1 MRYDRRVVDGS
12 GAGVGGFSDL
22 KLSSKSLVPNW
33 FLGFSVAVV
42 LSLVVALVGVVVVAH
57 QRVGAANA
65 ETEQVS
71 TAAEIDGET
80 ARQLAAKA
88 TGAAA
93 AKATRQRKAAAARA
107 AKQKTA
113 AVNAATRRI
122 TAKAAKEKAAAVK
135 AARRKATKAAVAKA
149 AAATAAAAA
158 AEAAARHTIAGH
170 VTVPDTNGAL
180 VAQVGGYPGE
190 PVSDL
195 TGAQRLHFD
204 RLLASLKS
212 GETYP
217 CPRGAGGS
225 YGDVVA
231 GGQVV
236 VQDGK
241 GNALAT
247 STLTGGLVN
256 TRGCTFAFQVEVS
269 DVDFYG
275 VTVTD
280 RGELTYS
287 RKDMV
292 TNQWQVVTTL

>member
-1 MRYDRRVVDGS
+1 M
-12 GAGVGGFSDL
+12 
-22 KLSSKSLVPNW
+22 KLSSKTLVPNW

-80 ARQLAAKA
+80 ARQVAARA
-88 TGAAA
+88 AGAAA

-107 AKQKTA
+107 AKQKTT
-113 AVNAATRRI
+113 AVQAATRKAN
-122 TAKAAKEKAAAVK
+122 AKAAKEKTAAVK
-135 AARRKATKAAVAKA
+135 AARKKATKAAVAKA

-158 AEAAARHTIAGH
+158 AEAAARHTITGQ
-170 VTVPDTNGAL
+170 VTVSDVNGSL
-180 VAQVGGYPGE
+180 VTQVGGYPGE

-195 TGAQRLHFD
+195 TGAQLMHLN
-204 RLLASLKS
+204 RLLGTLKT

-217 CPRGAGGS
+217 CPQGAGGR

-236 VQDGK
+236 VQDGERNTL
-241 GNALAT
+241 GT

-256 TRGCTFAFQVEVS
+256 TRGCTFDFQVEVS
-269 DVDFYG
+269 DSDFYG
-275 VTVTD
+275 LTVAHRD
-280 RGELTYS
+280 ELSYS
-287 RKDMV
+287 RKDM
-292 TNQWQVVTTL
+292 TGNQWQVVVTL